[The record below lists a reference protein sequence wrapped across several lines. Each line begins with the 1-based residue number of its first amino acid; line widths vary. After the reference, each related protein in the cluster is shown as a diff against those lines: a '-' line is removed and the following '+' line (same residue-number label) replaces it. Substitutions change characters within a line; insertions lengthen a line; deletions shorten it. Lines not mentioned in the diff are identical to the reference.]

1 MTSQLTRSSGLYL
14 VVAFFV
20 AIAGTLFAQPANL
33 ERLTLAAAVDL
44 AVHNYPALLESRARA
59 EAANATVA
67 VAETAYLPRL
77 DALLQVNRAT
87 HNNVFG
93 LLLPQAIIPSISGPV
108 LGTRGAD
115 SVWGTAGGV
124 LLSWDAVDFGV
135 RKANVDVARRQ
146 TDAAR
151 AQAALTELDVAA
163 AAADAFLT
171 VLAADESVRAAQ
183 ANIDR
188 LRVFTD
194 AVTALVRAQLRP
206 GADES
211 RSVAE
216 LALARTQL
224 SLAAEQ
230 RAVAMATLASTTGSV
245 GTELTLDASA
255 LTQLPRA
262 TSLPSGVVDSHPAVR
277 AEAAAVEAVR
287 AREHAVQRAFLPR
300 LSLQGAFSERGS
312 AADVPGVVT
321 ESSAFRVPNWAFG
334 AVVSF
339 PVFDVFSTDARK
351 RVELQ
356 NEAAARAR
364 HEQTRQ
370 NVATAQARA
379 GALVNAAAEIVQN
392 TPLARAAA
400 VEAESR
406 ARARYQAGLASVTEV
421 AEAQRLLA
429 QAETD
434 DAVARLGMWRAL
446 LAAAQAS
453 GDLRPFLAQVTP

>member
-14 VVAFFV
+14 AVAFFV

-171 VLAADESVRAAQ
+171 VLAADESVRAAR
-183 ANIDR
+183 ANVDR
-188 LRVFTD
+188 LQVF
-194 AVTALVRAQLRP
+194 AASVRTLAQNQLRP
-206 GADES
+206 GADQS
-211 RSVAE
+211 RAEAE
-216 LALARTQL
+216 LAVAKNQVSQATQ
-224 SLAAEQ
+224 
-230 RAVAMATLASTTGSV
+230 T
-245 GTELTLDASA
+245 
-255 LTQLPRA
+255 
-262 TSLPSGVVDSHPAVR
+262 
-277 AEAAAVEAVR
+277 
-287 AREHAVQRAFLPR
+287 
-300 LSLQGAFSERGS
+300 
-312 AADVPGVVT
+312 AD
-321 ESSAFRVPNWAFG
+321 
-334 AVVSF
+334 
-339 PVFDVFSTDARK
+339 
-351 RVELQ
+351 
-356 NEAAARAR
+356 
-364 HEQTRQ
+364 
-370 NVATAQARA
+370 
-379 GALVNAAAEIVQN
+379 
-392 TPLARAAA
+392 LARA
-400 VEAESR
+400 S
-406 ARARYQAGLASVTEV
+406 L
-421 AEAQRLLA
+421 AEAIGAAGTTPQLMPGALA
-429 QAETD
+429 TVPD
-434 DAVARLGMWRAL
+434 LAVAPGVI
-446 LAAAQAS
+446 AA
-453 GDLRPFLAQVTP
+453 

>member
-188 LRVFTD
+188 LQVFTTN
-194 AVTALVRAQLRP
+194 VRTLVQNQLRP
-206 GADES
+206 GADQS
-211 RSVAE
+211 RAQAE
-216 LALARTQL
+216 LAVANNQLSQAVQIVEVARASLADAVGSAGTSFEL
-224 SLAAEQ
+224 AAGSLAAVPQFTIEAADL
-230 RAVAMATLASTTGSV
+230 RT
-245 GTELTLDASA
+245 
-255 LTQLPRA
+255 
-262 TSLPSGVVDSHPAVR
+262 HPAAR
-277 AEAAAVEAVR
+277 AGQAADDVVR
-287 AREHAVQRAFLPR
+287 ARPRPPPGRHAPR
-300 LSLQGAFSERGS
+300 DALSS
-312 AADVPGVVT
+312 
-321 ESSAFRVPNWAFG
+321 
-334 AVVSF
+334 
-339 PVFDVFSTDARK
+339 
-351 RVELQ
+351 
-356 NEAAARAR
+356 
-364 HEQTRQ
+364 
-370 NVATAQARA
+370 
-379 GALVNAAAEIVQN
+379 
-392 TPLARAAA
+392 
-400 VEAESR
+400 
-406 ARARYQAGLASVTEV
+406 
-421 AEAQRLLA
+421 
-429 QAETD
+429 
-434 DAVARLGMWRAL
+434 
-446 LAAAQAS
+446 
-453 GDLRPFLAQVTP
+453 